1 MAIRTVDF
9 LPEIFQTVPNKQF
22 LNATLDQL
30 VQEPAF
36 KKIQGYVGRRVGP
49 GVNPNDYYVL
59 EPNATRANYQL
70 EPGVVSLES
79 QNTSEIKDAITY
91 PGITDALAVQGANTT
106 NSDRLYTSE
115 YYSWDP
121 FVSFDKFVNYSQY
134 YWLPAGPDAVDV
146 FANEIPLTE
155 NFTVTRNTNS
165 YNFSTVPGS
174 NPVITLVRGGN
185 YTFELS
191 QTGNAFYIQSE
202 PGISGVLPYAPNISS
217 RTVLGVNNNGED
229 LGTVSFYV
237 PFKNAQQFYYDLT
250 SIGNVDLLS
259 ELSYDQLNG
268 VYLSDIIADYGGIDG
283 ITNLNNKTL
292 VFTTS
297 PSFPTNNVWQ
307 IQYTY
312 DINSLPIVNLLPIST
327 INNLTKFNILFG
339 TEWASTTWYADAS
352 SVITQVPLLTAV
364 QDVLWYQDGTN
375 PDIFGQIRL
384 VDQADS
390 STINVV
396 TDILGKK
403 NYTSPNGVVFTNNLK
418 VQFLAPVVPS
428 SYTNQEYYVA
438 GVGTAIQLLPVSN
451 FVTPETYTKSAT
463 VPYDSTPYD
472 VGNFDASLNQPL
484 VPDYLT
490 IALDSPDLNAWTR
503 SNRWFH
509 TDVITA
515 SAVYNNTVPVLDNA
529 ARARRPIL
537 EFRGGTRLFDMGTQ
551 GKQPVD
557 IIEIGRAHV

>member
-418 VQFLAPVVPS
+418 VQFLAPVV
-428 SYTNQEYYVA
+428 Q
-438 GVGTAIQLLPVSN
+438 
-451 FVTPETYTKSAT
+451 
-463 VPYDSTPYD
+463 
-472 VGNFDASLNQPL
+472 
-484 VPDYLT
+484 
-490 IALDSPDLNAWTR
+490 
-503 SNRWFH
+503 
-509 TDVITA
+509 
-515 SAVYNNTVPVLDNA
+515 
-529 ARARRPIL
+529 
-537 EFRGGTRLFDMGTQ
+537 
-551 GKQPVD
+551 
-557 IIEIGRAHV
+557 IGRAHV